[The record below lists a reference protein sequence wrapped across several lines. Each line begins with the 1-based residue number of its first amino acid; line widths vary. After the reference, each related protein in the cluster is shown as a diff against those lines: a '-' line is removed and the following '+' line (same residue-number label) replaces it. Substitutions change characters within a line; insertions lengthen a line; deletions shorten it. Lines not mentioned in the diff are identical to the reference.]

1 MQGTAPINYPGQG
14 LSVQLKN
21 GWLVVLSGIDAFISP
36 QNGNLRREKLL
47 NVFRR
52 EYNLPC

>member
-1 MQGTAPINYPGQG
+1 MQGTAPINYPVQG

-47 NVFRR
+47 KVFRR
-52 EYNLPC
+52 